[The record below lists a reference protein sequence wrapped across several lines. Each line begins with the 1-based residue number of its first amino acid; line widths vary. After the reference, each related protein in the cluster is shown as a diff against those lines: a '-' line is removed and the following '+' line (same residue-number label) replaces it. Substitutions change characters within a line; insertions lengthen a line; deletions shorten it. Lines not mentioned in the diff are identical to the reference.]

1 VTDRTAFQ
9 PIRTVLAE
17 LEVIRRLYGDKL
29 ELHDAYFDKV
39 MGTAR
44 VREALL
50 RGEPVEQ
57 IVADFAPGLAAF
69 ARLREPYLLY
79 P

>member
-1 VTDRTAFQ
+1 
-9 PIRTVLAE
+9 
-17 LEVIRRLYGDKL
+17 
-29 ELHDAYFDKV
+29 
-39 MGTAR
+39 